1 MTNEEVIK
9 LALEQGIE
17 VKLAKRKSD
26 VKEEGVH
33 IIEPT
38 LSDII
43 DGLKTAILMG
53 FPAVYLH
60 SKVGWPYAP
69 YRIDKQC

>member
-1 MTNEEVIK
+1 MTQAEIIK
-9 LALEQGIE
+9 LAFEQGIE

-26 VKEEGVH
+26 VSEEGVH

-43 DGLKTAILMG
+43 EGLRTAILMG

-60 SKVGWPYAP
+60 SRLGWPYPP
-69 YRIDKQC
+69 YKVDRQC